1 MSVIEM
7 PSCCVAYCQS
17 DSRCNDNLISLFGV
31 PKDQA
36 LFEEWAKVI
45 PIKRKPLNPKSL
57 VCQLHF
63 EETCI
68 KNSNKKKNRRLKT
81 GSIPTLRFTR
91 ESNQPQKN
99 IENQVSMPVVF
110 SVPGGLIVLKQKN
123 TNNATGENELL
134 NLDQLNLPGH
144 SWRSVKLVNEQQH
157 PVIICYETV
166 LINLDPVIRKTA
178 LINLQTKEIEYK
190 VFQRKCPPLN
200 TSFLRLSFSSI
211 PQLEISLQYFDC
223 VRTCPGINEEKFHEL
238 KEFIFPCAY
247 FEKGVWRSD
256 DCLQLVT
263 EVKQKRKDD
272 LLCSCCLKCNTLLV
286 KTLKPHL
293 EKTNE
298 ILTRSLK
305 TQYMTRDALLAKLTE
320 IREENQNLELAMKR
334 QKEPLMVMADVLEV
348 EMLESTDN
356 DEEVEV
362 MEERPAR
369 NKKRKYSR
377 NHSK

>member
-1 MSVIEM
+1 MSI
-7 PSCCVAYCQS
+7 
-17 DSRCNDNLISLFGV
+17 
-31 PKDQA
+31 
-36 LFEEWAKVI
+36 
-45 PIKRKPLNPKSL
+45 
-57 VCQLHF
+57 
-63 EETCI
+63 
-68 KNSNKKKNRRLKT
+68 
-81 GSIPTLRFTR
+81 
-91 ESNQPQKN
+91 
-99 IENQVSMPVVF
+99 PVVF

-190 VFQRKCPPLN
+190 VFQRKCPPMN

-256 DCLQLVT
+256 
-263 EVKQKRKDD
+263 E
-272 LLCSCCLKCNTLLV
+272 
-286 KTLKPHL
+286 
-293 EKTNE
+293 
-298 ILTRSLK
+298 
-305 TQYMTRDALLAKLTE
+305 
-320 IREENQNLELAMKR
+320 
-334 QKEPLMVMADVLEV
+334 
-348 EMLESTDN
+348 
-356 DEEVEV
+356 
-362 MEERPAR
+362 
-369 NKKRKYSR
+369 
-377 NHSK
+377 

>member
-1 MSVIEM
+1 
-7 PSCCVAYCQS
+7 
-17 DSRCNDNLISLFGV
+17 
-31 PKDQA
+31 
-36 LFEEWAKVI
+36 
-45 PIKRKPLNPKSL
+45 
-57 VCQLHF
+57 
-63 EETCI
+63 
-68 KNSNKKKNRRLKT
+68 
-81 GSIPTLRFTR
+81 
-91 ESNQPQKN
+91 
-99 IENQVSMPVVF
+99 MPVVF

-293 EKTNE
+293 EKINE

-320 IREENQNLELAMKR
+320 IRKENQNLELAMKR

-377 NHSK
+377 NYSK